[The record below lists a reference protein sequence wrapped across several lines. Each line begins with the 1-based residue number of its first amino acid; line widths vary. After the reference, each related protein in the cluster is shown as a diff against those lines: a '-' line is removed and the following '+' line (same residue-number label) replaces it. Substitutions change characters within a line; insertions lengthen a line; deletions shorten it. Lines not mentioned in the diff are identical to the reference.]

1 MNHKLHSF
9 PKKSITFKTA
19 TFIVIGVHVLAIAGI
34 VSWSN
39 YNSNIAKQKRID
51 DNLKRLA
58 RPSSMDWPKSELKPQ
73 IVAKPSPTPRKEPT
87 KPVTG
92 VVADN
97 TNLIKEKVV
106 EAVKKTSEVVAQ
118 TDINEVTKKLKQ
130 EFLKTKKLNDV
141 NKFNTNNNIIKSTT
155 MPTGNI
161 VKSTPMPANN
171 VVKSTRIV
179 SEGSGSPVIETF
191 ERRVIS
197 SRSTSDIVISPETV
211 KTYVSNGI
219 HYIQLN

>member
-58 RPSSMDWPKSELKPQ
+58 RPSSTDWPKSELKPQ

-87 KPVTG
+87 KPVAG

-141 NKFNTNNNIIKSTT
+141 SKFNTNNNIVKSTT

-161 VKSTPMPANN
+161 VKST
-171 VVKSTRIV
+171 RIV
-179 SEGSGSPVIETF
+179 SEESGSPVIETF